1 MATAIN
7 RNSGWAEIGWDVL
20 LIVAGVLALA
30 LPPLA
35 GIGFEILVGWLLLFG
50 GVAHMVFAF
59 RSRAESGGFIW
70 KVLVGLAYVVC
81 GIYFLLFPIGGMA
94 SLTLA
99 LAIFLLVEG
108 ALETILF
115 FNIRPIPGAGWIL
128 FDGVLTLI
136 LGFLIWASWPA
147 SSLFAIGAMVGISL
161 IVSGVSRLMLRQTVS
176 APIIST
182 P

>member
-1 MATAIN
+1 MTNTPVPPRKSPRHRLRPLQRRPHLIELSFTGKAFMAIATN
-7 RNSGWAEIGWDVL
+7 RTTGWAEIGWDVL
-20 LIVAGVLALA
+20 LIVAGVLALI

-70 KVLVGLAYVVC
+70 KVFVGLAYVVC
-81 GIYFLLFPIGGMA
+81 GIYFLLFPIGGLD

-108 ALETILF
+108 TLETILF
-115 FNIRPIPGAGWIL
+115 F
-128 FDGVLTLI
+128 
-136 LGFLIWASWPA
+136 
-147 SSLFAIGAMVGISL
+147 
-161 IVSGVSRLMLRQTVS
+161 
-176 APIIST
+176 
-182 P
+182 